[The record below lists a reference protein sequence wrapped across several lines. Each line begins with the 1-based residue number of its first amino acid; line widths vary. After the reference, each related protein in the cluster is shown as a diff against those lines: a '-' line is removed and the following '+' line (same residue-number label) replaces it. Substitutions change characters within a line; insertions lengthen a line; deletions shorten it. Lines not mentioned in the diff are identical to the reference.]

1 MKKYYLEGITEENQ
15 RKLFEIASQISICK
29 IYTSYGNASGARSK
43 LKSTG
48 LLSFIRKEPI
58 SEQDYKKL
66 SDKLNTIG
74 IKISAYIHDKGTKV
88 SLNMIDI
95 IPDDKFDLDEKDLED
110 LAEKQAKGLI
120 EKYAKGVNPQHV
132 SVLARKK

>member
-1 MKKYYLEGITEENQ
+1 M
-15 RKLFEIASQISICK
+15 
-29 IYTSYGNASGARSK
+29 
-43 LKSTG
+43 
-48 LLSFIRKEPI
+48 
-58 SEQDYKKL
+58 